1 MAKAAAHR
9 GTKKIT
15 IRDLHAQLHRLR
27 KRVEDLE
34 DLSDLNAAIDRNNGK
49 PGVPWGQVK
58 KELGL

>member
-15 IRDLHAQLHRLR
+15 IRDLRAELQRLR

-34 DLSDLNAAIDRNNGK
+34 DLRDLNAAIDRNSAK
-49 PGVPWGQVK
+49 PSITWNEVK